1 MRIEAEVAMLQA
13 EEEESM
19 LIEAE
24 AFRIEKAEVAML
36 QAEEEAYMSIE
47 AEAARL
53 QVKVG

>member
-24 AFRIEKAEVAML
+24 ASRIEKAEVAML
-36 QAEEEAYMSIE
+36 
-47 AEAARL
+47 
-53 QVKVG
+53 